1 MKKITLIIAIIAVS
15 FIATD
20 SKSQVRF
27 NVQVNVGHPVCVVRQ
42 ASNCEFYYY
51 PEIGIYYN
59 PYNAEFIFWDCNRW
73 VVARNLPNAYYGYD
87 FNGGYRVSV
96 YGENPWYRDNYY
108 RNQYEGYRT
117 AYYNRQRE
125 YREREYRDRAHYERE
140 HAYAYHAPYRREG
153 YENHGYGGY
162 YDNHRRH

>member
-1 MKKITLIIAIIAVS
+1 MKKITLIIAIISVS

-27 NVQVNVGHPVCVVRQ
+27 NVQVNVGHPARVVRQ
-42 ASNCEFYYY
+42 ANNCEFYYY

-59 PYNAEFIFWDCNRW
+59 PYNVEYIFWDCNRW
-73 VVARNLPNAYYGYD
+73 NTVRNLPEAYYGYD
-87 FNGGYRVSV
+87 FNSGYRVSV

-117 AYYNRQRE
+117 AYYNRRRE
-125 YREREYRDRAHYERE
+125 HYERE
-140 HAYAYHAPYRREG
+140 HAYAYHAEPYRREA
-153 YENHGYGGY
+153 YGEH

>member
-1 MKKITLIIAIIAVS
+1 MKKITLIIAIIAAS

-27 NVQVNVGHPVCVVRQ
+27 NVQVNVGHPTRIVRQ
-42 ASNCEFYYY
+42 TSNCAFYYY

-59 PYNAEFIFWDCNRW
+59 PYNADFIYWDCNRW
-73 VVARNLPNAYYGYD
+73 VASRSLPEAYYGYD
-87 FNGGYRVSV
+87 FNAGYSVSV
-96 YGENPWYRDNYY
+96 YGENPWYRDAYY

-125 YREREYRDRAHYERE
+125 HYERE
-140 HAYAYHAPYRREG
+140 HAYVYHASPYRREG
-153 YENHGYGGY
+153 HENHGYGGHY
-162 YDNHRRH
+162 ENHRRH